1 MKING
6 IIMTEKEKFS
16 LDNKNY
22 FVADL
27 DDDGKAILNSLKFV
41 ENEIVQMQARLA
53 VLNTAKTAYITSLQ
67 KQTVIT
73 NG

>member
-6 IIMTEKEKFS
+6 IIMTDKEKFS
-16 LDNKNY
+16 LDDKSY

-53 VLNTAKTAYITSLQ
+53 VLNTAKTAYVTSLQ
-67 KQTVIT
+67 KQAVIT